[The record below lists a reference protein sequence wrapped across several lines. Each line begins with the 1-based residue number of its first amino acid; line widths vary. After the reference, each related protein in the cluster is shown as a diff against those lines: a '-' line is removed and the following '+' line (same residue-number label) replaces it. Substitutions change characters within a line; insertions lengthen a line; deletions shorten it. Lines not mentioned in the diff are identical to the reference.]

1 MSFSNLILELEL
13 KKKQTKNSEFRIMN
27 FETRN
32 QKLETR
38 IYQSYK

>member
-27 FETRN
+27 FN
-32 QKLETR
+32 QQLTT
-38 IYQSYK
+38 IINFQT